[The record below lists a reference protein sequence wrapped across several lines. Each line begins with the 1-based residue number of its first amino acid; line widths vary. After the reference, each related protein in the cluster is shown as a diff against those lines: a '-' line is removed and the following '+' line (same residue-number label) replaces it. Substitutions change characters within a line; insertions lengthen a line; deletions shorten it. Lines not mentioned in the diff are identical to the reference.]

1 MEYREDGR
9 VLVTVH
15 EMVTFSL
22 FHYLGTAAQESAYP
36 IRRGDAAAREA
47 LGLKEPYPLSHEFIS
62 GEYIFSFEGDAD
74 ALTTEGHTDVLTLSF
89 LVDSAPEVVDPTLV
103 RAARGEAMIL
113 AHAAFCERGRAPILA
128 MIFYHPA
135 SGKHVTVRESTTR
148 QKLSRFFE
156 RISLSLS
163 LYAAAELDRITRRLP
178 AMRSL
183 RFPYRERRLGQDE
196 LMQDVFRSIARGAR
210 LFASAPTG
218 IGKTISTLYPAV
230 RAMGE
235 GRCDKIFYLT
245 AKATAARMAADTAA
259 LLGKGGA
266 LRAVLLASK
275 ERICRRR
282 GRPCREGVPC
292 DNTKGGAHEDQAL
305 SELLALKL
313 PLIGPDEILTAA
325 ERHKVCPHELS
336 LRYSML
342 SDVVICDYNYL
353 FDPAVRLARYFT
365 FGGRFCFLIDEAHN
379 LPDRVRDTYTV
390 TLSDATLAA
399 LEIPEGCEHPA
410 AAEAKAAKD
419 ELLSYYAT
427 YLAPLAGDGERS
439 SESGLSGDVHRAL
452 PDGLVL
458 RLTALC
464 APLGHLYREVR
475 SLSPKI
481 RTQLRSFYYNL
492 KTILDILQCYDRGFR
507 LHVYRDE
514 AGAVC
519 FRTLCLDPAGVVRR
533 CLDDG
538 QSAVLFS
545 ATLSPIGYYRDVLGG
560 DAGTPILELPSPF
573 ERDNLQVAVMDKIS
587 TRYADRVAT
596 LADVAAAILTTVR
609 ARRGNYMVFC
619 PSFAYADRLS
629 DAFAAM
635 APDVRILR
643 QGRAMTTRER
653 AAFLAE
659 FERPEA
665 PVLAFCVLGGIW
677 GEGVDLVGDRL
688 VGAVIIGVGLG
699 TPDPLH
705 EVMASYFNEKSESGR
720 EYAYLYPGMNRVLQ
734 AAGRVIRD
742 EGDVGVVLLIDD
754 RYATPFYR
762 ELLPEH
768 WHGLTYVGNCRSLAE
783 LLRRFWARHPKD
795 QGGTV

>member
-1 MEYREDGR
+1 MVQRDDGR
-9 VLVTVH
+9 IEVTVH

-22 FHYLGTAAQESAYP
+22 LHYLGTAAQENAYP
-36 IRRGDAAAREA
+36 ILRADKAARAA
-47 LGLKEPYPLSHEFIS
+47 LGLSDPLPLAYEFPS
-62 GEYIFSFEGDAD
+62 GEYTFTFEGYAD
-74 ALTTEGHTDVLTLSF
+74 AITTEGRTDVLMLAFS
-89 LVDSAPEVVDPTLV
+89 VDSDPEVIDPFLLRT
-103 RAARGEAMIL
+103 ARGEAMIL
-113 AHAAFCERGRAPILA
+113 AHAALKARGRAPILA

-135 SGKHVTVRESTTR
+135 SGRCTTVRETTTR
-148 QKLSRFFE
+148 AKLEKFFE

-163 LYAAAELDRITRRLP
+163 LYAASELHRVTERLP
-178 AMRSL
+178 AMREL

-196 LMQDVFRSIARGAR
+196 LMQDVYRSIARGER
-210 LFASAPTG
+210 FFASAPTG

-235 GRCDKIFYLT
+235 GKCDKVFYLT
-245 AKATAARMAADTAA
+245 AKATAARMAAETAS
-259 LLGKGGA
+259 LLGKDGA

-282 GRPCREGVPC
+282 GRPCREGIPC
-292 DNTKGGAHEDQAL
+292 DNSKGGAHEDRAI
-305 SELLALKL
+305 SELIALGK
-313 PLIGPDEILTAA
+313 PLIGPEEILAAA

-353 FDPAVRLARYFT
+353 FDPAVRLARYFAV
-365 FGGRFCFLIDEAHN
+365 GGRFCFLIDEAHN

-390 TLSDATLAA
+390 SLDEGAVAS
-399 LEIPEGCEHPA
+399 LEIPEGIDHPA
-410 AAEAKAAKD
+410 AAEAIAARD
-419 ELLSYYAT
+419 ELLAFFAAS
-427 YLAPLAGDGERS
+427 LAPLAGNGERNG
-439 SESGLSGDVHRAL
+439 ENGLFGEVRRAL
-452 PDGLVL
+452 PDGLLL
-458 RLTALC
+458 RLGALC
-464 APLGHLYREVR
+464 HPLGRLYREVR
-475 SLSPKI
+475 SLLPQTRTRI
-481 RTQLRSFYYNL
+481 RAFHHEL
-492 KTILDILQCYDRGFR
+492 KTILDIFEHYDEGFR

-514 AGAVC
+514 SGAVT
-519 FRTLCLDPAGVVRR
+519 FRTLCLDPAGVVRA

-545 ATLSPIGYYRDVLGG
+545 ATLSPIEYYRDVLGG
-560 DAGTPILELPSPF
+560 DASTPTLELPSPF

-587 TRYADRVAT
+587 IRYADREAT
-596 LADVAAAILTTVR
+596 LPDVAAAILTTAR

-619 PSFAYADRLS
+619 PSFAYAERLS
-629 DAFAAM
+629 DYVAAG
-635 APDVRILR
+635 APDLRVIR
-643 QGRAMTTRER
+643 QGRNMSPVDR
-653 AAFLAE
+653 AVFLSE
-659 FERPEA
+659 FDKKDD

-677 GEGVDLVGDRL
+677 GEGVDLAGDRL
-688 VGAVIIGVGLG
+688 IGAVIIGVGLG

-762 ELLPEH
+762 ELLPAH
-768 WHGLTYVGNCRSLAE
+768 WRGLTYAGNPRSLSE
-783 LLRRFWARHPKD
+783 LLRRFWERHPKD
-795 QGGTV
+795 

>member
-1 MEYREDGR
+1 MLRRDDGKME
-9 VLVTVH
+9 VTVH

-22 FHYLGTAAQESAYP
+22 LHYLGTAAQEAAYP
-36 IRRGDAAAREA
+36 LPRVDGAARAA
-47 LGLKEPYPLSHEFIS
+47 LGLCDAYPLSYEFMS
-62 GEYIFSFEGDAD
+62 GEYTFTFDGYAD
-74 ALTTEGHTDVLTLSF
+74 TMATEGQTDIMMLAF
-89 LVDSAPEVVDPTLV
+89 KIDSDPEVIDPTLL
-103 RAARGEAMIL
+103 RIARGEAMIL
-113 AHAAFCERGRAPILA
+113 AKAALAARGRAPIRA

-135 SGKHVTVRESTTR
+135 SGRCTTVRETTTR
-148 QKLSRFFE
+148 SKIDKFFE

-163 LYAAAELDRITRRLP
+163 LYAAAELHRVSERLP
-178 AMRSL
+178 AMREL

-196 LMQDVFRSIARGAR
+196 LMQDAYRAIARGER

-235 GRCDKIFYLT
+235 GKCDKVFYLT

-259 LLGKGGA
+259 LLGKDGA
-266 LRAVLLASK
+266 IRAVLLASK

-282 GRPCREGVPC
+282 GRPCRDGLPC
-292 DNTKGGAHEDQAL
+292 ENSKGGAHEDQAI
-305 SELLALKL
+305 SDLLALRQ
-313 PLIGPDEILTAA
+313 PLIGPDEILAAA

-353 FDPAVRLARYFT
+353 FDPSVRLARYFAV
-365 FGGRFCFLIDEAHN
+365 GGRFAFLVDEAHN

-390 TLSDATLAA
+390 SLAERAVDA
-399 LEIPEGCEHPA
+399 LEIPEGLDHPA
-410 AAEAKAAKD
+410 AAEAEAARE
-419 ELLSYYAT
+419 ELLAYYGAC
-427 YLAPLAGDGERS
+427 LAPLAGNGERS
-439 SESGLSGDVHRAL
+439 SETGLFGDVRRAL

-458 RLTALC
+458 RLQSLC
-464 APLGHLYREVR
+464 LPLGRLYREER
-475 SLSPKI
+475 SLPPNVRTRI
-481 RTQLRSFYYNL
+481 RAFHYEL
-492 KTILDILQCYDRGFR
+492 KTILDILEHYGDGFR

-514 AGAVC
+514 GGAVT
-519 FRTLCLDPAGVVRR
+519 FRTLCLDPAGVVSR

-538 QSAVLFS
+538 QSAILFS
-545 ATLSPIGYYRDVLGG
+545 ATLSPIEYYRDVLGG
-560 DAGTPILELPSPF
+560 DAMAPTLELPSPF

-587 TRYADRVAT
+587 TRFADREAT
-596 LADVAAAILTTVR
+596 LPDVAAAILVTAR

-619 PSFAYADRLS
+619 PSFAYAERL
-629 DAFAAM
+629 AEYVTAT
-635 APDVRILR
+635 APDMRVLR
-643 QGRAMTTRER
+643 QGRSMSPADR
-653 AAFLAE
+653 AAFLAA
-659 FERPEA
+659 FDRPEA

-688 VGAVIIGVGLG
+688 IGAVIIGVGLG

-705 EVMASYFNEKSESGR
+705 EVMASYFHEKSENGR

-762 ELLPEH
+762 GLLPPH
-768 WHGLTYVGNCRSLAE
+768 WRGLTYAGNCRSLSE
-783 LLRRFWARHPKD
+783 LLRRFWALHPKN
-795 QGGTV
+795 QGGET